1 MIWPWHGKMKCKTWI
16 KELQGKVKVKIYH
29 VDRWFELKV
38 FFYERNKFVVSRMKI
53 KFAWRMVRNGSLLA
67 NETISRVKILE
78 RWRMKIE
85 NFKMYSSKEG
95 LENEEWE
102 RHCLNEIQLEDK
114 ESSFFRIR
122 WRFLGCV
129 KQLIPWAVWRP
140 LCSHDGHTAIDSLG
154 CVKAPV

>member
-1 MIWPWHGKMKCKTWI
+1 MILMIWPWHGKMKCKTWI

-53 KFAWRMVRNGSLLA
+53 KFAWGMVRNGSLLA
-67 NETISRVKILE
+67 NEMISRVKILE

-114 ESSFFRIR
+114 ESSFFSDQMKIS
-122 WRFLGCV
+122 W
-129 KQLIPWAVWRP
+129 
-140 LCSHDGHTAIDSLG
+140 LCEAINSLG
-154 CVKAPV
+154 S